1 MRIIV
6 VLLYL
11 LLILIGISFAALN
24 ATTVAVNFYFKTVNM
39 PVSVLAVIML
49 GVGILIGFIL
59 FILKYWRLK
68 IVNSKIKNQL
78 NKLIVL
84 TRGKNGAIAING
96 DEVVECGIK
105 NLRTI
110 PLRNEDSAF

>member
-6 VLLYL
+6 VIFYL

-24 ATTVAVNFYFKTVNM
+24 ATTVAVNFYFITINM

-59 FILKYWRLK
+59 FLFKYWRLK

-78 NKLIVL
+78 KL
-84 TRGKNGAIAING
+84 TER
-96 DEVVECGIK
+96 EIK

-110 PLRNEDSAF
+110 PIRNEDSAF